1 MLCLLLLTPSP
12 ASASPSAGPEP
23 RTYSGKLDGTK
34 QAHSTTARATP
45 NVVDSGP
52 SSCQGQPRSPVKTEN
67 AAGSYFVE
75 YSTKTICFGDV
86 ASIAGHVKLQIRENN
101 GLGFQWDDDSV
112 EVVGHYPGTTSH
124 WFYTAGQNHC
134 STVPTVRSGG
144 RPGPTQADKHVLRI
158 RDIRALSPSRASG
171 QG

>member
-1 MLCLLLLTPSP
+1 MLAMLGLLLLL
-12 ASASPSAGPEP
+12 E
-23 RTYSGKLDGTK
+23 GTK

-52 SSCQGQPRSPVKTEN
+52 SSCQGQPQSPVKTEN

-101 GLGFQWDDDSV
+101 GLGFQWYDDSV

-134 STVPTVRSGG
+134 STGTYRTVGWATWTNS
-144 RPGPTQADKHVLRI
+144 
-158 RDIRALSPSRASG
+158 SG
-171 QG
+171 QTGITNKGYTSAVTITC